1 VAEVIPLDDLVEA
14 LAAVFFFA
22 VAMPYARNLNKLKK

>member
-1 VAEVIPLDDLVEA
+1 VAEVAPFGDLVEA

-22 VAMPYARNLNKLKK
+22 VAMLYAQNFNKLKK